1 MSFISKKNLVNAGLI
16 WSISLAV
23 LVSVYFLVLQ
33 RQFNDYE
40 NIKKTCEQLARD
52 VNEARFLSSEEAM
65 NKFRDQIEAMKNT
78 YSGFVIPS
86 KDNIQFLASIE
97 IERISHEIGLEE
109 FHIDPWSGREVAAF
123 SECKY
128 LFGQPIEITFNATF
142 NEFAKFLNKLE
153 GYKSVI
159 FIDTFSITR
168 SKEKDKKHQVKMN
181 LEVLVQKQSAIAKG

>member
-1 MSFISKKNLVNAGLI
+1 MSFISRKNLVNAGVV

-23 LVSVYFLVLQ
+23 LIPVYLLVIQ
-33 RQFNDYE
+33 RQFDDFE
-40 NIKKTCEQLARD
+40 NIEATCEQLARD
-52 VNEARFLSSEEAM
+52 VNEARLLSSEDAI
-65 NKFRDQIEAMKNT
+65 NKFRAQIEEMKNT
-78 YSGFVIPS
+78 YGGFVIPS
-86 KDNIQFLASIE
+86 KDNIQSLASLE
-97 IERISHEIGLEE
+97 IDRIAQEIGLEE
-109 FHIDPWSGREVAAF
+109 FHIDPWISREVAAF

-128 LFGQPIEITFNATF
+128 LFGQPMEITFNANF

-168 SKEKDKKHQVKMN
+168 SIEKDKKHQVKMN

>member
-1 MSFISKKNLVNAGLI
+1 MSFISKKNLVNAGVV
-16 WSISLAV
+16 WGISLAV
-23 LVSVYFLVLQ
+23 LIPVYLFVIQ
-33 RQFNDYE
+33 RQFDDFE
-40 NIKKTCEQLARD
+40 NIEKKCEQLTRE
-52 VNEARFLSSEEAM
+52 VNDAMSLSSEEAK
-65 NKFRDQIEAMKNT
+65 NKFNEQLNAMKNS

-86 KDNIQFLASIE
+86 KDSLQALASLE
-97 IERISHEIGLEE
+97 IDRISYEIGLEE
-109 FHIDPWSGREVAAF
+109 FHIDPWISREVAAF

-128 LFGQPIEITFNATF
+128 LFGQPMEITFNANF

-181 LEVLVQKQSAIAKG
+181 LEVLVQKQSALAKG

>member
-1 MSFISKKNLVNAGLI
+1 MSFISRKNLVNAGVV

-23 LVSVYFLVLQ
+23 LIPVYWFVIQ
-33 RQFNDYE
+33 RQFNDFE
-40 NIKKTCEQLARD
+40 NIGKTCEQLTRD
-52 VNEARFLSSEEAM
+52 VNEAMFLSSEDAM
-65 NKFRDQIEAMKNT
+65 NKFRDQVEAMKNR

-86 KDNIQFLASIE
+86 KDNIQTLASLE
-97 IERISHEIGLEE
+97 IDRISHELGLEE
-109 FHIDPWSGREVAAF
+109 FHIDPWSSREVAAF

-168 SKEKDKKHQVKMN
+168 SKEKDKKHQVKMY